1 MADKTDNARKSVNEP
16 DEAVYDATNISVL
29 EGIDAVRKRPA
40 MYIGDTGVRGYHH
53 CVYEVADNS
62 IDEALAGYCTEIL
75 VMINND
81 GSITVDDNGRGIP
94 VDMHATEHKPAV
106 EVVLTTLHA
115 GGKFDDSSYKVSGGL
130 HGVGV
135 SCVNALSEWLEVEIC
150 RNGQVY
156 HQRYERGVRKTD
168 LETIGKTQ
176 ETGTKITF
184 KLDHEIFS
192 VSEFNWDTLK
202 SRLRELA
209 FLNSGVRIR
218 LAQETPEREE
228 IFAYDGGIKEFVRH
242 LNRGKTTISP
252 DVIYFEKAKEGL
264 EIEIA
269 MQYTDSF
276 TGNIYSFANN
286 INTIEGGTHLSGFRS
301 ALTRTVNSYAK
312 NAKLIKPSDDAMS
325 GDDIREGLTAVISV
339 KLSEPQFEG
348 QTKTKLGNSEVQGLM
363 ESIVNEELGIYF
375 EENPSVAR
383 IVIEK
388 AIMAAR
394 ARHAARKARDLARRK
409 GVLDGG
415 ALPGKLAD
423 CSERDPEKCE
433 LYIVEGDSA
442 GGSAKQGR
450 DREFQAILPVR
461 GKVINVEKARL
472 DKVLSNEEIRTMI
485 TAIGTGIG
493 ADDFD
498 ITKARYHRIVIMTD
512 ADVDGAHIRTLLL
525 TFFYRQMPQL
535 VEHGYIYIAQP
546 PLYKIKRRK
555 REQYIESDAELT
567 SVLLDFGS
575 EGLTVTTMDG
585 DEVCSGGILNE
596 VLDTLIQIKLLATRM
611 RQKGVPFRDFVE
623 SRNSDGS
630 FSQYR
635 VEIKL
640 GDAEPEYYFAANE
653 SELRRLR
660 ESAEAKIGAE
670 IDVITDSHPPTDDTV
685 GSLRWT
691 ELYSAPKLAVLVR
704 QLEEKG
710 FDCGQLIEREEP
722 VFLMSEADGEPMQIH
737 SLFQLLNEVQQLGR
751 KGLTIQRYKGLGEM
765 NPDQLWETTMDP
777 SNRKMTK
784 IILTDVVGAD
794 EMFSVLMGDE
804 VAPRRAFIEAN
815 ALNVE
820 NLDI

>member
-1 MADKTDNARKSVNEP
+1 
-16 DEAVYDATNISVL
+16 
-29 EGIDAVRKRPA
+29 
-40 MYIGDTGVRGYHH
+40 
-53 CVYEVADNS
+53 
-62 IDEALAGYCTEIL
+62 
-75 VMINND
+75 
-81 GSITVDDNGRGIP
+81 
-94 VDMHATEHKPAV
+94 
-106 EVVLTTLHA
+106 
-115 GGKFDDSSYKVSGGL
+115 
-130 HGVGV
+130 
-135 SCVNALSEWLEVEIC
+135 
-150 RNGQVY
+150 
-156 HQRYERGVRKTD
+156 
-168 LETIGKTQ
+168 
-176 ETGTKITF
+176 
-184 KLDHEIFS
+184 
-192 VSEFNWDTLK
+192 
-202 SRLRELA
+202 
-209 FLNSGVRIR
+209 
-218 LAQETPEREE
+218 
-228 IFAYDGGIKEFVRH
+228 
-242 LNRGKTTISP
+242 
-252 DVIYFEKAKEGL
+252 
-264 EIEIA
+264 
-269 MQYTDSF
+269 
-276 TGNIYSFANN
+276 
-286 INTIEGGTHLSGFRS
+286 
-301 ALTRTVNSYAK
+301 
-312 NAKLIKPSDDAMS
+312 
-325 GDDIREGLTAVISV
+325 
-339 KLSEPQFEG
+339 
-348 QTKTKLGNSEVQGLM
+348 
-363 ESIVNEELGIYF
+363 
-375 EENPSVAR
+375 
-383 IVIEK
+383 
-388 AIMAAR
+388 
-394 ARHAARKARDLARRK
+394 
-409 GVLDGG
+409 
-415 ALPGKLAD
+415 
-423 CSERDPEKCE
+423 
-433 LYIVEGDSA
+433 
-442 GGSAKQGR
+442 
-450 DREFQAILPVR
+450 
-461 GKVINVEKARL
+461 
-472 DKVLSNEEIRTMI
+472 MI